1 MNWLPRKT
9 VVVPID
15 FSDDSF
21 ASLEAAREMAQ
32 EPASLHVLHVL
43 PILEAAD
50 PGVIWQTIDDA
61 ERCRHA
67 KDALV
72 EELGKRE
79 WLGMNIE
86 ILIGD
91 PGHEIANYAEKL
103 DAGLVVV
110 ASHGRGAIRHLLL
123 GSVAERVVRL
133 AHCPVLVLKH
143 K

>member
-21 ASLEAAREMAQ
+21 ASLETAREMV
-32 EPASLHVLHVL
+32 SDTSSIHVLHVL
-43 PILEAAD
+43 PMLEAAD
-50 PGVIWQTIDDA
+50 PGVIWQTIDDKS
-61 ERCRHA
+61 RLQHA
-67 KDALV
+67 KVAIT
-72 EELGKRE
+72 EELEKRAWHDMPVE
-79 WLGMNIE
+79 V
-86 ILIGD
+86 LIGD
-91 PGHEIANYAEKL
+91 PGREIVAHAQHL
-103 DAGLVVV
+103 DAGLVVI
-110 ASHGRGAIRHLLL
+110 ASHGQGGFKRLLL

>member
-21 ASLEAAREMAQ
+21 ASLETAREMVGDT
-32 EPASLHVLHVL
+32 SSIHVLYVL
-43 PILEAAD
+43 SEMEAAD
-50 PGVIWQTIDDA
+50 PAVIWYHVDD
-61 ERCRHA
+61 ESRLQHA
-67 KDALV
+67 KAAIS
-72 EELGKRE
+72 EELEKRS
-79 WLGMNIE
+79 WHDMPVD

-91 PGHEIANYAEKL
+91 PGREIAAHAEQL
-103 DAGLVVV
+103 DAGLVVI
-110 ASHGRGAIRHLLL
+110 ASHGQGGFKRLLL

-133 AHCPVLVLKH
+133 SHCPVLVLKH